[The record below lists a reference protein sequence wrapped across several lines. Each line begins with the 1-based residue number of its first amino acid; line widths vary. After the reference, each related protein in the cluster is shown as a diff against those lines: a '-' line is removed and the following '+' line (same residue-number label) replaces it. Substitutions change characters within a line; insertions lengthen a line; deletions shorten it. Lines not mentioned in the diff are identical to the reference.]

1 MAHSTLRTSI
11 GNPHAFLPFPCPGP
25 RGFPGTVR
33 GRAFAQAPEQP
44 QTVSEILQFQHA
56 LRDKI
61 DKPNGEYS
69 RFDEGQIARMKT
81 AQDNVFRMLSG
92 VNSLDD
98 LSENQKIE
106 VSNSLDEVKAILLA
120 NEGNR
125 LICYRERKTGT
136 NLLTKRCETYAD
148 REAHARDSERC
159 DARHEPH
166 LPDHQRRLINAASLL
181 MYRSAGVRQRLRT

>member
-1 MAHSTLRTSI
+1 MRSS
-11 GNPHAFLPFPCPGP
+11 PFLALALGVSLALSA
-25 RGFPGTVR
+25 GA
-33 GRAFAQAPEQP
+33 AFAQAPEQP

-81 AQDNVFRMLSG
+81 AQDNVFRMLSD
-92 VNSLDD
+92 VKSLDE

-148 REAHARDSERC
+148 REAHARESERAMR
-159 DARHEPH
+159 DM
-166 LPDHQRRLINAASLL
+166 S
-181 MYRSAGVRQRLRT
+181 RTMQTTNGG

>member
-1 MAHSTLRTSI
+1 MRSS
-11 GNPHAFLPFPCPGP
+11 PFLALALGVSLALSA
-25 RGFPGTVR
+25 GAT
-33 GRAFAQAPEQP
+33 FAQAPEQP

-69 RFDEGQIARMKT
+69 RFDEGQLARMKK

-98 LSENQKIE
+98 LDENEKIE
-106 VSNSLDEVKAILLA
+106 VSNSLDQVKAILLA

-125 LICYRERKTGT
+125 MICYRERKTGT

-148 REAHARDSERC
+148 REAHARDSERAMR
-159 DARHEPH
+159 DM
-166 LPDHQRRLINAASLL
+166 S
-181 MYRSAGVRQRLRT
+181 RTMQTTNGG

>member
-1 MAHSTLRTSI
+1 MRSS
-11 GNPHAFLPFPCPGP
+11 PFLALALGVSLALSA
-25 RGFPGTVR
+25 GA
-33 GRAFAQAPEQP
+33 AFAQAPEQP

-81 AQDNVFRMLSG
+81 AQDNVFRMLSD
-92 VNSLDD
+92 VKSLDE

-148 REAHARDSERC
+148 REAHARDSERSMR
-159 DARHEPH
+159 DM
-166 LPDHQRRLINAASLL
+166 S
-181 MYRSAGVRQRLRT
+181 RSYQTENGG